1 MKRRLYQPRS
11 AVRAFTLVELMAATT
26 ISIGLILLMYQIF
39 DRVQDVFVEGQNR
52 AVAMDEA
59 RSAMDII
66 VEDIESMTA
75 GIDGGAANLEWVI
88 PANIGAKGAETV
100 FVTQFQ
106 NITDK
111 DFLTLQPQSEINPD
125 TANTGPIA
133 PGEKTR
139 LFHHNIRFFSER
151 SGVRLV
157 HYKFGGISHYRTV
170 VGRDSTGKLLHK
182 TRWDWVGRNYFADTP
197 VGALWVYRSPERL
210 AGEAALE
217 KEIHSGLIEED
228 DKSMA
233 NGSINIDPLGFG
245 KLISGVIHFRVRAV
259 DPKANTSFPGRKPME
274 YGRAENPFVGSNLPS
289 HVEIEIAVL
298 EEKLLKEV
306 QQGMDQQLEGL
317 GVAEKYDKRLEYIR
331 ENSDR
336 VYFFKQLV
344 RVNFSKGGGND

>member
-1 MKRRLYQPRS
+1 M
-11 AVRAFTLVELMAATT
+11 ELMAATT

-133 PGEKTR
+133 PGGKT
-139 LFHHNIRFFSER
+139 FSER

-170 VGRDSTGKLLHK
+170 VGRDSAGNLRHK

-217 KEIHSGLIEED
+217 KKIHSGLI
-228 DKSMA
+228 
-233 NGSINIDPLGFG
+233 
-245 KLISGVIHFRVRAV
+245 
-259 DPKANTSFPGRKPME
+259 
-274 YGRAENPFVGSNLPS
+274 
-289 HVEIEIAVL
+289 
-298 EEKLLKEV
+298 
-306 QQGMDQQLEGL
+306 
-317 GVAEKYDKRLEYIR
+317 
-331 ENSDR
+331 
-336 VYFFKQLV
+336 
-344 RVNFSKGGGND
+344 